1 VKRMKKLGSEV
12 GNRGGNSKGARRRD
26 SDRPVRQVK
35 FECPEEFYTRL
46 LDENING
53 I

>member
-12 GNRGGNSKGARRRD
+12 GNRGGNSKGARQRD